1 MLHFLSFLFHEKGI
15 RVILS
20 INNWAAFMAEL
31 PKLAVLAVLADKLD
45 LGITIIRLRAEDF
58 KLIQYWFDLAMYL
71 F

>member
-1 MLHFLSFLFHEKGI
+1 
-15 RVILS
+15 
-20 INNWAAFMAEL
+20 MAEL